1 MNPLS
6 RNKRRAYLLFFS
18 IVFIICV
25 PLFILYAKGYRF
37 DFSKAFQISETGGLY
52 INADQSGISIYV
64 NGEVVR
70 KTSIVQK
77 GIFVQSLKPGEYKIS
92 TSKDGFQA
100 WSKTLKVF
108 PEIVTEARSFSL
120 KNEPILTEIP
130 RNLVSNGSAT
140 SSLATSTVIKKNP
153 EYDLIN
159 TLFATTTQKSIK
171 TSIATTSVDTK
182 TVRNILVKNEVG
194 RLHIFWTGEND
205 SIPNY
210 FCESDVCKSEIIIN
224 NDSKVRSFDFFP
236 GRDDLIIIRLENGI
250 YVSEIDD
257 RSPQNIQKIVLGPG
271 YDFRVKDGS
280 EIYLKKDT
288 KIYSVSL

>member
-6 RNKRRAYLLFFS
+6 RNKRRAYLLFFF

-37 DFSKAFQISETGGLY
+37 NFEEAFKISETGGLY

-77 GIFVQSLKPGEYKIS
+77 GIFVQSLKPGEYKVS
-92 TSKDGFQA
+92 ASKDGFQT
-100 WSKTLKVF
+100 WNKIIRVF

-130 RNLVSNGSAT
+130 RNLNSNG
-140 SSLATSTVIKKNP
+140 LATSTVIKKNP

-159 TLFATTTQKSIK
+159 DLFMATTTQKSIK
-171 TSIATTSVDTK
+171 PISATTSVDTK
-182 TVRNILVKNEVG
+182 TIRNILVKNEDG
-194 RLHIFWTGEND
+194 KLHVFWTGEND
-205 SIPNY
+205 AIPNY
-210 FCESDVCKSEIIIN
+210 FCESDVCKSEIVIN
-224 NDSKVRSFDFFP
+224 GGSKVKSFDFFP

-257 RSPQNIQKIVLGPG
+257 RSPQNIQKIVLGLG

-280 EIYLKKDT
+280 EIYLKEGA
-288 KIYSVSL
+288 KIYSVSF